1 MVTWSKILAWHG
13 TVLQECTNSHISWL
27 PRKDSFPPC
36 HSLMRASGLQVATQ
50 GSGWSVWCT
59 ESGAW
64 TCLRSLLL
72 PAICQNLV
80 TWSLEALPGKG
91 VSVVSAPMVS
101 AVLGTRAGNCCTGF
115 WTQVLCVP
123 SPCSWSSY
131 HTLFLYV
138 QPHCELRI
146 FLVQTCDS
154 RPRHAF
160 SFLLSNRTLLKS
172 RNIRPFCPQR
182 GDWMLEMSI
191 LSWTLILMC
200 KAKLN
205 YSAFYLFVY
214 KIRMYY
220 TIKNV
225 SLFTRINH

>member
-1 MVTWSKILAWHG
+1 MVTWSRILGWHG
-13 TVLQECTNSHISWL
+13 TVLQEHTNSQISRL
-27 PRKDSFPPC
+27 PRKASFPPC
-36 HSLMRASGLQVATQ
+36 HSLMKAFGLQVATQ
-50 GSGWSVWCT
+50 GSGGSVWCS
-59 ESGAW
+59 ESSAW

-91 VSVVSAPMVS
+91 VSVVSIPMVS
-101 AVLGTRAGNCCTGF
+101 AVLGTRASNCCTGI

-123 SPCSWSSY
+123 SPCSWSCY

-160 SFLLSNRTLLKS
+160 NFLLSNRTLLKS

-182 GDWMLEMSI
+182 WGWMLEMRHFLLSLVLNVLEKLMLPQESSI
-191 LSWTLILMC
+191 SFVKKTIYRLI
-200 KAKLN
+200 N
-205 YSAFYLFVY
+205 
-214 KIRMYY
+214 
-220 TIKNV
+220 
-225 SLFTRINH
+225 IN

>member
-1 MVTWSKILAWHG
+1 MVTWSKILVWHG

-182 GDWMLEMSI
+182 GDWMLEMRHFLLSLVPNVLEKLMLPQESSI
-191 LSWTLILMC
+191 SFV
-200 KAKLN
+200 KKN
-205 YSAFYLFVY
+205 YLQV
-214 KIRMYY
+214 
-220 TIKNV
+220 N
-225 SLFTRINH
+225 